1 MQQAQLTD
9 RAAKPNSAVSP
20 SHSAVTARAYCG
32 TRRAV
37 GRAGYRG
44 RYTDPGTM
52 NDQRPSLWLRVA
64 VALPVRCLR
73 NRKTTSALV
82 GRYHARGPALTQ
94 ATRTLNTLTVRCV
107 GRRAAY
113 PSQGLV
119 VGCGSG
125 LRRLRRRGASPI
137 GGVAVKALNRAS
149 AEPYNS
155 AFQPTGS
162 SVTPRAGHASRQP
175 AAG

>member
-1 MQQAQLTD
+1 MRTRQACRLTARSSGPTRASRPVRSTG
-9 RAAKPNSAVSP
+9 RAARRSAE
-20 SHSAVTARAYCG
+20 RD
-32 TRRAV
+32 
-37 GRAGYRG
+37 

-52 NDQRPSLWLRVA
+52 NDQRPSLRLRGA
-64 VALPVRCLR
+64 VALPVRCSR
-73 NRKTTSALV
+73 NRKTTSASV

-107 GRRAAY
+107 VRRAAY

-125 LRRLRRRGASPI
+125 ARGVRRRGESPG

-155 AFQPTGS
+155 ALQPTGS

-175 AAG
+175 AVG